1 MAFDAVPQIPQIPQF
16 DDKLQNYD
24 ALRAA
29 IMAAWEAVD
38 AAYLDELLES
48 MPQRCQAV
56 IDADGS
62 HIRT

>member
-29 IMAAWEAVD
+29 IIAAWEAVD
-38 AAYLDELLES
+38 GAYLDELLES
-48 MPQRCQAV
+48 MPQRCQVV

-62 HIRT
+62 HTRY